1 MVTIHKTVAL
11 IALLGVVLPCGR
23 GFAAGGVVGEAGSC
37 MIEIG
42 FYTAHFSIFQP
53 QKSANEVFCEDLPDA
68 GKTVF
73 ILDYLHASLKEV
85 PVDFRIIRD
94 DQEFGQ
100 FVRWENITQI
110 RDLDAQTVFFKP
122 GEIYPDERM
131 NVEHT
136 FAESGQFIGIVTA
149 PHPSKNIMYRAV
161 FPFEV
166 GNTGYGYWPI
176 IILLGLVL
184 QIQFMLGDSWFKT
197 ARDKLGIARS

>member
-1 MVTIHKTVAL
+1 MLTIHKTATLV
-11 IALLGVVLPCGR
+11 ALLGVVLLCR
-23 GFAAGGVVGEAGSC
+23 QGFAAGGVVGETGSC

-53 QKSANEVFCEDLPDA
+53 KESANEVFCEDLPDA
-68 GKTVF
+68 GKTIF

-100 FVRWENITQI
+100 FVRWENIVQI
-110 RDLDAQTVFFKP
+110 RDLDAQTVFFQS
-122 GEIYPDERM
+122 GEIHPDERM
-131 NVEHT
+131 TVEHT
-136 FAESGQFIGIVTA
+136 FVESGQFIGIVTA
-149 PHPSKNIMYRAV
+149 PHPTKSIVYRAV

-176 IILLGLVL
+176 IIFLGLVL
-184 QIQFMLGDSWFKT
+184 QIQFMRGGSWFGT
-197 ARDKLGIARS
+197 LRDKLRIARS